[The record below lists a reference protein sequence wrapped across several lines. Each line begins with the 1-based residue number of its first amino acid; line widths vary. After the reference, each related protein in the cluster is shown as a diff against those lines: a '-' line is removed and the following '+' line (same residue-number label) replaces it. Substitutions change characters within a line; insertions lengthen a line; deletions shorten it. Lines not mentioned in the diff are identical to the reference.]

1 MHRANFSSTGI
12 QYIIILSVL
21 VIGSIAGLFIGSADY
36 SKLIIAGVLG
46 VVFLIV
52 SLTRPWIAVT
62 LFFLLIPLENLFVL
76 KSGVIATMSK
86 LAGAYLGF
94 LVLASGS
101 LKYINEVFRN
111 KKVFFILFFGV
122 VALVSIT
129 YAKNQAQSFH
139 FLITLWLSII
149 LYFVLVLL
157 MRDLKS
163 LQAATLAILT
173 GCVTSIFSPLIFG
186 IGEILAAASGE
197 RYGGLWGD
205 QNEFAA
211 VQLILIP
218 ISIAQF
224 YTSNK
229 KSYKILYLFYS
240 LILLVGLVMTY
251 SRGGFLAFALMIVL
265 AMFKFVSGKNRVKI
279 LAIAI
284 PCIVIGFA
292 VLYFTV
298 ADQFISRM
306 ETLRILES
314 RESVRTESSLD
325 KRYYYYFELAP
336 QIFAENPVLGVGFR
350 DFISHNI
357 YKQISHNTYLE
368 VLTGTGLLG
377 FIPFITILFLTWKEL
392 RNVGKI
398 IARNKDQL
406 YIKIYA
412 NALELG
418 FIGFLVAGSFI
429 SLDLDKMLWLSITLS
444 AVLLNILIILNT
456 RINQP
461 DNKYRQA
468 DERYRRQQFDFASTR
483 RNAP

>member
-86 LAGAYLGF
+86 LAGAYLVF

-149 LYFVLVLL
+149 LYFTLIMM
-157 MRDLKS
+157 MRDSKS
-163 LQAATLAILT
+163 LRVATLAILT
-173 GCVTSIFSPLIFG
+173 GCVISIFSPLLFG
-186 IGEILAAASGE
+186 FGEILSNASLE

-211 VQLILIP
+211 VLLVLIP

-224 YTSNK
+224 YTSNTRF
-229 KSYKILYLFYS
+229 YKILFASYFV
-240 LILLVGLVMTY
+240 ILLIGLVLTY
-251 SRGGFLAFALMIVL
+251 SRGGFLAFALMLVL

-284 PCIVIGFA
+284 PCIIIGFA

-306 ETLRILES
+306 ETLKILES
-314 RESVRTESSLD
+314 RESVRTEGSLNL
-325 KRYYYYFELAP
+325 RYYYYFELAP
-336 QIFAENPVLGVGFR
+336 QIFAEHPIFGVGYR

-377 FIPFITILFLTWKEL
+377 FIPFMTILFLTWKEL
-392 RNVGKI
+392 RKVGGI

-412 NALELG
+412 NSLELG
-418 FIGFLVAGSFI
+418 FLGFLVAGCFI
-429 SLDLDKMLWLSITLS
+429 SADIDKILWISITLS
-444 AVLLNILIILNT
+444 AVLLNIKIILET

-461 DNKYRQA
+461 YNKYQQH
-468 DERYRRQQFDFASTR
+468 DDRYGRQQFVSTR